1 MTETRI
7 GQFTPFVPH
16 EGHRRMTPEDAVIF
30 QAAADMCVWPNVSA
44 AIRAAGGDLA
54 NIYHFSRE
62 VCGGRPVLPWAERE
76 DHETVVA
83 MLRKVGEGLK
93 S

>member
-1 MTETRI
+1 MTETRK
-7 GQFTPFVPH
+7 GQSTPF
-16 EGHRRMTPEDAVIF
+16 EAFAGHRKMTPDDATVF
-30 QAAADMCVWPNVSA
+30 ATAADMLVHPEVSK
-44 AIRAAGGDLA
+44 AISDAGGDLA

-62 VCGGRPVLPWAERE
+62 VCASCPIVPWAVRQ

-93 S
+93 